1 MPISKP
7 DVTLNIIAAK
17 AAAIVAEQKVLIVA
31 QKIAAGTAT
40 AGAVEVNV
48 SDATNVI
55 NALFGTRSILA
66 DMVREFKKLNKETQL
81 DVIALDDAS
90 GTPATGVI
98 TITGTATEAGSLNI
112 SFGSDKRHKVK
123 VDIASGDSATVVG
136 ASITAAFALILD
148 APFQVTDAIGVV
160 TATAEN
166 DGTHANDW
174 SIRVDGAVAG
184 VAAVITNWAS
194 GATDPSLTGVLDAI
208 GDTRYQ
214 TIIWPAVFDITI
226 VEDVLNTRFNT
237 SNDVLDGVAVQV
249 LKGTLSSLKSATSAL
264 NSQSLLIVGDKTV
277 DEVTRKGTALR
288 EIPDVTAAEI
298 GALRALRLTEGTNL
312 TLFLTTTASLD
323 QFGGVHV
330 ASLPYFNTALP
341 NLPIPFP
348 EDEFSRSD
356 QDELNSNAVSLL
368 GANRALNTTIFGEMV
383 TTYLTDTAG
392 NADTSFK
399 FLNTVDTISTI
410 RETFFVNY
418 KKRYAQTRLTNG
430 DLEARFDMANVES
443 IRAFSLEVYRSL
455 ADDVLVQSG
464 GVAEKDFLDNLIIV
478 LDLAKG
484 EASITMAPLL
494 VSQLRVIVGTVQ
506 VNFGG

>member
-17 AAAIVAEQKVLIVA
+17 SAAIVADQKVLIVA

-48 SDATNVI
+48 SDATNTI
-55 NALFGTRSILA
+55 NGLFGTRSIVA
-66 DMVREFKKLNKETQL
+66 EMVREFKKLNKETQL
-81 DVIALDDAS
+81 DVIPLDDAT
-90 GTPATGVI
+90 GTQATGVI
-98 TITGTATEAGSLNI
+98 TITGTATAVGSLNI

-123 VDIASGDSATVVG
+123 VDIASGDSATAIG
-136 ASITAAFALILD
+136 SAITAAFVLVVD
-148 APFQVTDAIGVV
+148 SPFQVADAIGVV

-184 VAAVITNWAS
+184 ISAAIAGWAG
-194 GATDPSLTGVLDAI
+194 GATDPSLTGVLDVI

-214 TIIWPAVFDITI
+214 TIIWPAVFDVTI
-226 VEDVLNTRFNT
+226 VESVLNTRFNT
-237 SNDVLDGVAVQV
+237 NNDVLDGIAVQV
-249 LKGTLSSLKSATSAL
+249 LKGTLSSLKSAVSAL
-264 NSQSLLIVGDKTV
+264 NSQSLLIIGDKTV
-277 DEVTRKGTALR
+277 DEATRKGTALR
-288 EIPDVTAAEI
+288 EIPDVTATQV
-298 GALRALRLTEGTNL
+298 GALRSLRLTEGTNL
-312 TLFLTTTASLD
+312 TQFLTTTASLD
-323 QFGGVHV
+323 QFGGVHL

-341 NLPIPFP
+341 NLPVPLP

-356 QDELNSNAVSLL
+356 QDELNSNAIALL
-368 GANRALNTTIFGEMV
+368 GANRALNTTIFGELI

-392 NADTSFK
+392 NADKSFK

-410 RETFFVNY
+410 RETFVANY

-430 DLEARFDMANVES
+430 DLEARFDMANEGS
-443 IRAFSLEVYRSL
+443 IRAFSLEVYRLL

-464 GVAEKDFLDNLIIV
+464 GVAEKDFLDNLIIT

-484 EASITMAPLL
+484 EGSITMAPLL
-494 VSQLRVIVGTVQ
+494 VSQLRAIVGTVQ